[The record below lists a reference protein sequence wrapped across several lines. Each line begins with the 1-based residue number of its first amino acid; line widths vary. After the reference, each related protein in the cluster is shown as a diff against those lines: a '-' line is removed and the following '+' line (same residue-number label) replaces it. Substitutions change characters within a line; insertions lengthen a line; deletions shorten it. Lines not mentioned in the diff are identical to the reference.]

1 MTRQGYRSWLRDMRE
16 IWHRRD
22 YAARIEG
29 TRVIVDCQRE
39 EVAAK
44 YRAMAAAFYVDGT
57 ISARRYVA
65 GLCAR

>member
-1 MTRQGYRSWLRDMRE
+1 MRE
-16 IWHRRD
+16 IWPRRD

-29 TRVIVDCQRE
+29 TRVIVEFQRE

-44 YRAMAAAFYVDGT
+44 YRAMAAAFYEDHS
-57 ISARRYVA
+57 ISARRYCA

>member
-1 MTRQGYRSWLRDMRE
+1 MTRQGYKGWLRDMRE

-29 TRVIVDCQRE
+29 MRVVMQFQCE

-44 YRAMAAAFYVDGT
+44 YRAMAAAFYEDHS